1 MEPVDQ
7 PLDIIRGKNMSRY
20 TSIQKTSLFRLQTQM
35 AEHRLVRAFRQRG
48 WLKSLRG
55 SLTHTRRRAARQVKQ
70 IRHWQD
76 GGFVTLNLT
85 A

>member
-1 MEPVDQ
+1 
-7 PLDIIRGKNMSRY
+7 MSTY
-20 TSIQKTSLFRLQTQM
+20 TSIQKTSLFRLQAQM

-48 WLKSLRG
+48 WLRTLRG
-55 SLTHTRRRAARQVKQ
+55 KIDFGERRATHGVKR

-76 GGFVTLNLT
+76 GGFITMKLP